1 MRTAMCAL
9 LLLAPVA
16 LPAQTRGEP
25 NLVFSFSMG
34 LTTGKELWDIP
45 RQPLAVPGSGAY
57 DTASIGRSLRPGL
70 TATLSAALYTSPSF
84 AWTAEIGYYG
94 LGTEQRCDGPP
105 AYAADPNNTN
115 QQVCESA
122 AGTHRATSVVG
133 FQAGGIYRFRP
144 AKRVT
149 PYLRA
154 TAGLGLI
161 GNSFVTTTGCF
172 ASVCGYPLIE
182 PDKGASLTWISALTG
197 GISVNVAPA
206 YRVRM
211 EFRDVIAAIPT
222 VTGEAVPVSG
232 SHVAPTSRR
241 VVHVP
246 TFLFGVDL
254 VFERRHTRRY

>member
-16 LPAQTRGEP
+16 LPAQTRSEP
-25 NLVFSFSMG
+25 NLVFSFSLG
-34 LTTGKELWDIP
+34 LTTGKDLWSIP
-45 RQPLAVPGSGAY
+45 RQPLSVPGSAAF
-57 DTASIGRSLRPGL
+57 DTASIDRSLRPGL

-94 LGTEQRCDGPP
+94 LGTEQRCEGPAVYQP
-105 AYAADPNNTN
+105 DPEDTN
-115 QQVCESA
+115 EQVCTSA
-122 AGTHRATSVVG
+122 SGTRRATSIVG
-133 FQAGGIYRFRP
+133 LQAGGIYRFMP

-149 PYLRA
+149 PYVRA
-154 TAGLGLI
+154 TAGVGMI

-172 ASVCGYPLIE
+172 QTVCGYPLIE
-182 PDKGASLTWISALTG
+182 PDKGASVTWISTLTG
-197 GISVNVAPA
+197 GISVNVAQA

-211 EFRDVIAAIPT
+211 EFRDVIASVPT
-222 VTGEAVPVSG
+222 VTGVAVFGTG
-232 SHVAPTSRR
+232 SHIAPTTRR